1 MITARYAPLL
11 TCMAHLAA
19 MASLGCPPASAAV
32 AKGAARVDISALS
45 QRVGDCFG
53 REDPD
58 CADTAI
64 TALEAHTST
73 SSAVA
78 YTRGY
83 QALLAG
89 RFAAAAEILDGVAAN
104 RLVPRSLHQR
114 ALEFAALARETAAA
128 TAGFERHLIAGGRFE
143 VWLQPGPDE
152 VMLGGMERVLQAA
165 LPKLEAAFGP
175 APKKPITIHIYPR
188 VDSLAR
194 VSGLTIK
201 QIRAS
206 GTIAL
211 CKYNRLMLTS
221 PNDLVFGYPWADT
234 LTHELVHFLIIK
246 HGGEQVPIWLHEGLA
261 RSFEAIWRDG
271 SALTLDAEEF
281 AALSVA
287 SRRGRL
293 IPFSRMS
300 PTMAQ
305 LPSQEATQLAFAEVH
320 HAVIWLLTRPPRV
333 ARPTPGPRAVAAPV
347 AEAARQPQAIASARR
362 LVSLF
367 GDGASEAA
375 VIEAFLGARPKAFVA
390 AWRRAL
396 LKEMRELPAAV
407 AAGGSRGALVF
418 KRVARGKGPL
428 ARLDADA
435 RRFVE
440 LGDRLLALERPLA
453 AVIEYRKALARGAD
467 AGPLL
472 RARFGRALLRLGKN
486 DEAAAEIDIALREHP
501 SHAPLL
507 VLRSETLLA
516 QGKARQ
522 ALAAAEKASWINPF
536 DPGIHRVCRSAW
548 LQLGD
553 KEQAAAAL
561 LREKKLQP

>member
-1 MITARYAPLL
+1 MIVVRHTLPLACL
-11 TCMAHLAA
+11 VAVALGALAV
-19 MASLGCPPASAAV
+19 PPAAAAEV
-32 AKGAARVDISALS
+32 APRVDISALS

-53 REDPD
+53 REDPE
-58 CADTAI
+58 CAEAAI
-64 TALEAHTST
+64 TALESQT
-73 SSAVA
+73 SSSAAVA

-83 QALLAG
+83 QALLRG
-89 RFAAAAEILDGVAAN
+89 RFDDAAGILSSVAAN
-104 RLVPRSLHQR
+104 PLAPRSLKGR
-114 ALEFAALARETAAA
+114 ATEFAALARATAAA

-152 VMLGGMERVLQAA
+152 VMLDGMARVLRLA
-165 LPKLEAAFGP
+165 LPRLEAAFGP
-175 APKKPITIHIYPR
+175 APKRPIAIHLYPR
-188 VDSLAR
+188 VDLLAR
-194 VSGLTIK
+194 VSGLTSE
-201 QIRAS
+201 QIHAS

-246 HGGEQVPIWLHEGLA
+246 HGGDKVPIWLHEGLA
-261 RSFEAIWRDG
+261 RSFESVWRGG
-271 SALTLDAEEF
+271 SALTLDAEELK
-281 AALSVA
+281 ALTGA
-287 SRRGRL
+287 RRRGRL

-320 HAVIWLLTRPPRV
+320 HAVTWLLTRPQRSPP
-333 ARPTPGPRAVAAPV
+333 APPGPVAPAPAAVLAD
-347 AEAARQPQAIASARR
+347 EAAQATAAARR

-375 VIEAFLGARPKAFVA
+375 VLEAWLGVGPKAFAA
-390 AWRRAL
+390 AWRKAL
-396 LKEMRELPAAV
+396 LKQTRHPPGV
-407 AAGGSRGALVF
+407 GAAGGSRRPLVF
-418 KRVARGKGPL
+418 KRQASAKGPL
-428 ARLDADA
+428 AKLKGEA

-440 LGDRLLALERPLA
+440 LGDRLLALERPQA
-453 AVIEYRKALARGAD
+453 AVIEYRKALARGAE
-467 AGPLL
+467 AGPIL
-472 RARFGRALLRLGKN
+472 RARFARALLRLGKH
-486 DEAAAEIDIALREHP
+486 DEAAVELAAALPEHP
-501 SHAPLL
+501 NHAPLL
-507 VLRSETLLA
+507 VLHSEALLA

-522 ALAAAEKASWINPF
+522 ALAAAEKAGWINPF
-536 DPGIHRVCRSAW
+536 DPGIHRVSRGAW